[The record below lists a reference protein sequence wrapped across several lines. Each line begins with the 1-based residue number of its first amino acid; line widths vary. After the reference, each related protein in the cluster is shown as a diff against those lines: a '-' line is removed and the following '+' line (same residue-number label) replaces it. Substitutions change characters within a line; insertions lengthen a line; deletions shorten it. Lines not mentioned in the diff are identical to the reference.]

1 MNPTTISN
9 LFNHYSFTWKKHL
22 EDLNIK
28 CTSLNWIK
36 INRSQ
41 YVKIQHKFENVTSKI
56 ETYQFHIL
64 EVENGV
70 PQGSI
75 LGPLFINIYVNDITN
90 LIIERHIT
98 MYSDD
103 IT

>member
-1 MNPTTISN
+1 M
-9 LFNHYSFTWKKHL
+9 
-22 EDLNIK
+22 K
-28 CTSLNWIK
+28 CTYLNWIK

-41 YVKIQHKFENVTSKI
+41 YVEMQHKFENVTSKI
-56 ETYQFHIL
+56 EKYQFNIL

>member
-1 MNPTTISN
+1 M
-9 LFNHYSFTWKKHL
+9 
-22 EDLNIK
+22 E
-28 CTSLNWIK
+28 
-36 INRSQ
+36 
-41 YVKIQHKFENVTSKI
+41 IQLKFENVTSKI
-56 ETYQFHIL
+56 EKYQFNIL

>member
-1 MNPTTISN
+1 M
-9 LFNHYSFTWKKHL
+9 
-22 EDLNIK
+22 E
-28 CTSLNWIK
+28 
-36 INRSQ
+36 
-41 YVKIQHKFENVTSKI
+41 IQHKFENVTSKI
-56 ETYQFHIL
+56 ETYQFNIL
-64 EVENGV
+64 EVENRV